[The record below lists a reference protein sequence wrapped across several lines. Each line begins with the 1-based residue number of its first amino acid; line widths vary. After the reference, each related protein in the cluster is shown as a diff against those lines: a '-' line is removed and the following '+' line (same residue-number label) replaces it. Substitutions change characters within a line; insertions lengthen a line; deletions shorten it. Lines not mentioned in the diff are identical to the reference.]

1 MPFAYCKLPI
11 AYYLPPMSQES
22 FSFQTAAW
30 RRLKKNKGAVIGM
43 IVIIFSVFIS
53 VFAYFL
59 SADSTPYANRIILEI
74 GGRKPGFKQTFIKV
88 KKEKNV
94 AATGFLKK
102 LFSGQEDVYY
112 YVPVSSY
119 EKRSD
124 SFIVQKFIDEG
135 LNERRA
141 YAFSQL
147 APQPIITKKFFLGT
161 DKYGRD
167 ILSRLIVGTRM
178 SLSVGVIT
186 VLISLSIGL
195 VLGSLA
201 GYFRGRTD
209 NIIMWFINVIWSIP
223 TLLLV
228 FAITL
233 VLGKG
238 FWQVFI
244 AVGLTMWVSVARL
257 VRGQVLSV
265 RELEYVEAARALGF
279 SHFRIIFRHIWPNI
293 MGPVMVIAASNFA
306 SAIVIEAG
314 LSFLGVGVQP
324 PQPSWGLMI
333 KENYNFIIT
342 QNPMLALAPGFAIML
357 LVLAFNL
364 LGNGLRDALSVRGK
378 I

>member
-1 MPFAYCKLPI
+1 
-11 AYYLPPMSQES
+11 MSNHSLS
-22 FSFQTAAW
+22 FRQAAW
-30 RRLKKNKGAVIGM
+30 KRLRKNRGAVFGL
-43 IVIIFSVFIS
+43 IVIALSIVVAI
-53 VFAYFL
+53 FAYFIAPDP
-59 SADSTPYANRIILEI
+59 SPFANRIILEI
-74 GGRKPGFKQTFIKV
+74 GGNKPGFTQTFIKV
-88 KKEKNV
+88 KKDRPVKEV
-94 AATGFLKK
+94 GF
-102 LFSGQEDVYY
+102 FSKMMAGQEDPYY
-112 YVPVSSY
+112 FVPLVRY
-119 EKRSD
+119 DRKAD
-124 SFIVQKFIDEG
+124 SIVIQKFIDEEIS
-135 LNERRA
+135 ERQS
-141 YAFSQL
+141 FHVSQL
-147 APQPIITKKFFLGT
+147 SPQPIITQKFLLGT
-161 DKYGRD
+161 DKFGRD
-167 ILSRLIVGTRM
+167 ILSRLVVGTRV
-178 SLSVGVIT
+178 SLSVGLIT

-195 VLGSLA
+195 ILGSLA
-201 GYFRGRTD
+201 GFFRGRTD
-209 NIIMWFINVIWSIP
+209 DVIMWFINVIWSIP

-233 VLGKG
+233 ALGKG

-257 VRGQVLSV
+257 VRGQVLAV
-265 RELEYVEAARALGF
+265 RELEYVEATRALGF
-279 SHFRIIFRHIWPNI
+279 SNTRTIVRHIWPNI

-364 LGNGLRDALSVRGK
+364 LGNGLRDALNVRGK

>member
-1 MPFAYCKLPI
+1 
-11 AYYLPPMSQES
+11 MSNDQS
-22 FSFQTAAW
+22 FRAAAW
-30 RRLKKNKGAVIGM
+30 RRLKKNKGALFGLV
-43 IVIIFSVFIS
+43 VIIVAFFIA
-53 VFAYFL
+53 VFAYFIAPDP
-59 SADSTPYANRIILEI
+59 SPYANRIILEI
-74 GGRKPGFKQTFIKV
+74 GGEKPGFKQSFLKI
-88 KKEKNV
+88 KKEKEV
-94 AATGFLKK
+94 ISAGFFLQ
-102 LFSGQEDVYY
+102 LNSGKEDAYY
-112 YVPVSSY
+112 YMPITQY
-119 EKRSD
+119 EKKGD
-124 SFIVQKFIDEG
+124 SIIVQKFIDVG
-135 LNERRA
+135 LSERQV
-141 YAFSQL
+141 YANSQT
-147 APQPIITKKFFLGT
+147 APDPVVTKKFLLGT

-167 ILSRLIVGTRM
+167 ILSRIIVGTRV
-178 SLSVGVIT
+178 SLSVGFIT

-195 VLGSLA
+195 ILGSLA
-201 GYFRGRTD
+201 GYFRGKTD
-209 NIIMWFINVIWSIP
+209 DIIMWFINVIWSIP

-233 VLGKG
+233 ALGKG

-244 AVGLTMWVSVARL
+244 AVGLTMWVNVARL

-265 RELEYVEAARALGF
+265 RELEYIEATRALGF
-279 SHFRIIFRHIWPNI
+279 SHTRTIVRHIWPNI

-342 QNPMLALAPGFAIML
+342 QNPMLALAPGFAIMI

-364 LGNGLRDALSVRGK
+364 LGNGLRDALNVRGR